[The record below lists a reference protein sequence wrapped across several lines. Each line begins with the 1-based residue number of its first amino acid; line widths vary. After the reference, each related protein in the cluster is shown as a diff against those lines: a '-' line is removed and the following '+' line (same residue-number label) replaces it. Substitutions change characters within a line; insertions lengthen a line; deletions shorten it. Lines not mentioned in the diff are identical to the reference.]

1 MSSIVL
7 VYTGIF
13 TFLVDAYPTY
23 AASALAANAFIRCL
37 FATAFPLFGNQM
49 YHKLGFQWA
58 STLLAFLLLA
68 MMPFPFIFFRY
79 GKQIRKKSRYAT
91 TA

>member
-1 MSSIVL
+1 
-7 VYTGIF
+7 
-13 TFLVDAYPTY
+13 
-23 AASALAANAFIRCL
+23 
-37 FATAFPLFGNQM
+37 M